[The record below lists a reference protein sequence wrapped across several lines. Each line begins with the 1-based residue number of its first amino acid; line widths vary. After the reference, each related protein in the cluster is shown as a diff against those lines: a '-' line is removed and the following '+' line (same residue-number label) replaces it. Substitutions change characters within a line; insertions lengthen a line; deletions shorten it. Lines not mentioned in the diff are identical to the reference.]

1 MPLRPVSPDTG
12 GAMPDKQVYGRTRSG
27 APFTDDLIDELAD
40 EAERRYDAL
49 TR

>member
-1 MPLRPVSPDTG
+1 
-12 GAMPDKQVYGRTRSG
+12 MPDKQVYGRTRSG